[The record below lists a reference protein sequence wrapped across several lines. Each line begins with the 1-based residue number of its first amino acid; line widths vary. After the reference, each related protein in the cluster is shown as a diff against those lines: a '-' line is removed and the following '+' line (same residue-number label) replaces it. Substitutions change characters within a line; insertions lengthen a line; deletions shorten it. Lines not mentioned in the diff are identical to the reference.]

1 MTTGPTGLYAS
12 LKVAS
17 GLLAYGQLLYEKKL
31 KKWSDSM
38 GALYY
43 SYLTTGS
50 INILKG
56 ECARI
61 IDTLLSEIDAAESL
75 KNFPQLTS

>member
-1 MTTGPTGLYAS
+1 
-12 LKVAS
+12 
-17 GLLAYGQLLYEKKL
+17 
-31 KKWSDSM
+31 M